1 MIGEYFRQLND
12 SSIVPIISLITFFL
26 SFVVLIFWTF
36 TRKKHYLNYMG
47 NIPLDNNNKNKNSEI
62 KNETTK

>member
-1 MIGEYFRQLND
+1 MIGEYFRELNNT
-12 SSIVPIISLITFFL
+12 SIVPVISLIVFFL

-36 TRKKHYLNYMG
+36 TRNKHYLTYMG
-47 NIPLDNNNKNKNSEI
+47 NIPLDNNNHNKNSEI